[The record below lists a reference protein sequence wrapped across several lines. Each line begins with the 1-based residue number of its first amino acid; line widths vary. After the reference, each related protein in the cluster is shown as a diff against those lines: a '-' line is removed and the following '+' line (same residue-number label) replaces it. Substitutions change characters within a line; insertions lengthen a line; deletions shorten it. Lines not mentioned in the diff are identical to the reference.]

1 MFKQFLCL
9 KNIRAFLHACVEYF
23 GLSEDDLFDANE
35 LYDVSEF
42 KKVSLIIIW
51 YRHWFC
57 MIFILLHTPAG
68 VHWRRKM
75 KVCIGTL
82 FKVLYHEC
90 NVVHSITC

>member
-42 KKVSLIIIW
+42 KKVSLIII
-51 YRHWFC
+51 
-57 MIFILLHTPAG
+57 
-68 VHWRRKM
+68 
-75 KVCIGTL
+75 
-82 FKVLYHEC
+82 
-90 NVVHSITC
+90 